1 MIAKFKDIK
10 TLDEFAKL
18 DLKWLVD
25 GFIKEQTITQL
36 FGQSGGGKTT
46 LSLALAK
53 YALDNKSIKQVIYI
67 DCDNSLASLND
78 NNVRDFIEKYKNIFY
93 YYPDYE
99 PSRFEC
105 DFSSCDDFTGV
116 LLIIDG
122 TINLIDGG
130 KINSDESAI
139 KFMRFIKELRAK
151 RLTIIFQ
158 NHTAKHD
165 KSSSKGNNQLENYS
179 DENFKTERMAS
190 TYTLTPKKYRIPN
203 ISPLKIE
210 VDKTSFE
217 IKSIC
222 RFSEL
227 FNLSDEEKMS
237 IKLCVEIL
245 EQDESGLNQKELTT
259 KLYKIKDET
268 HFEIVGRNKLWSL
281 LKKFENKLFS
291 IKTGEKPNEKIYK
304 LCQNKNADEIKKIV
318 LDMEDL

>member
-1 MIAKFKDIK
+1 MK
-10 TLDEFAKL
+10 TSKPKE
-18 DLKWLVD
+18 WLAS
-25 GFIKEQTITQL
+25 I
-36 FGQSGGGKTT
+36 
-46 LSLALAK
+46 LSL
-53 YALDNKSIKQVIYI
+53 Q
-67 DCDNSLASLND
+67 
-78 NNVRDFIEKYKNIFY
+78 
-93 YYPDYE
+93 
-99 PSRFEC
+99 
-105 DFSSCDDFTGV
+105 
-116 LLIIDG
+116 
-122 TINLIDGG
+122 
-130 KINSDESAI
+130 
-139 KFMRFIKELRAK
+139 
-151 RLTIIFQ
+151 
-158 NHTAKHD
+158 
-165 KSSSKGNNQLENYS
+165 
-179 DENFKTERMAS
+179 
-190 TYTLTPKKYRIPN
+190 KKYRIPN

-245 EQDESGLNQKELTT
+245 EQDESGLNQKELTA